1 MAKLVIE
8 VPEELRGLGEAFATM
23 VARVQGPVAGTRGGT
38 AVDYGQVEQTIA
50 EEAGGIELAA
60 HRTILEALDV
70 DVPTVII
77 GGLRYTKVGRCEA
90 PYHTLA
96 GSVSIERSLY
106 RQSGQR
112 GGHPG
117 GRVVDP
123 VSLRAGVVEQGW
135 LPRTAQVMA
144 HQVQQ
149 GPSRDAVATAG
160 EYGRLPYSRSSVER
174 VAHLVGAL
182 ALADRQDSEDVL
194 IDTFEVPSE
203 ARSVSVS
210 LVGRRPP
217 RSSRSWWPRGWT
229 RVPEQTIPCMPRSPP
244 YGATLRPPTGS
255 TTPGLA
261 GAACPSGAAT
271 SRRPVRASLSSAS
284 SAVAREG
291 RMPAGSTSCSSGRWR
306 SVTAGDRPSS

>member
-123 VSLRAGVVEQGW
+123 VSLRAGVVGAG
-135 LPRTAQVMA
+135 LTAA
-144 HQVQQ
+144 H
-149 GPSRDAVATAG
+149 GAGDSPPGAT
-160 EYGRLPYSRSSVER
+160 
-174 VAHLVGAL
+174 GAL
-182 ALADRQDSEDVL
+182 ARRGGD
-194 IDTFEVPSE
+194 
-203 ARSVSVS
+203 
-210 LVGRRPP
+210 GRGVRP
-217 RSSRSWWPRGWT
+217 
-229 RVPEQTIPCMPRSPP
+229 
-244 YGATLRPPTGS
+244 
-255 TTPGLA
+255 
-261 GAACPSGAAT
+261 ACPTRG
-271 SRRPVRASLSSAS
+271 PAS
-284 SAVAREG
+284 S
-291 RMPAGSTSCSSGRWR
+291 GSPIWWARWR
-306 SVTAGDRPSS
+306 WRIARTARTC

>member
-1 MAKLVIE
+1 
-8 VPEELRGLGEAFATM
+8 M

-123 VSLRAGVVEQGW
+123 VACARGGSRAG
-135 LPRTAQVMA
+135 LAAA
-144 HQVQQ
+144 HGAGD
-149 GPSRDAVATAG
+149 GPPGAT
-160 EYGRLPYSRSSVER
+160 
-174 VAHLVGAL
+174 GAL
-182 ALADRQDSEDVL
+182 DATRW
-194 IDTFEVPSE
+194 
-203 ARSVSVS
+203 
-210 LVGRRPP
+210 RRP
-217 RSSRSWWPRGWT
+217 
-229 RVPEQTIPCMPRSPP
+229 
-244 YGATLRPPTGS
+244 GS
-255 TTPGLA
+255 T
-261 GAACPSGAAT
+261 AACPTRG
-271 SRRPVRASLSSAS
+271 PAS
-284 SAVAREG
+284 S
-291 RMPAGSTSCSSGRWR
+291 GSPIWWARWR
-306 SVTAGDRPSS
+306 WRIARTARTC

>member
-23 VARVQGPVAGTRGGT
+23 VARVQGTVAGTRGGT

-123 VSLRAGVVEQGW
+123 VSLRAGVVEQGCGC
-135 LPRTAQVMA
+135 R
-144 HQVQQ
+144 
-149 GPSRDAVATAG
+149 
-160 EYGRLPYSRSSVER
+160 
-174 VAHLVGAL
+174 
-182 ALADRQDSEDVL
+182 
-194 IDTFEVPSE
+194 
-203 ARSVSVS
+203 AR
-210 LVGRRPP
+210 RR
-217 RSSRSWWPRGWT
+217 
-229 RVPEQTIPCMPRSPP
+229 
-244 YGATLRPPTGS
+244 
-255 TTPGLA
+255 
-261 GAACPSGAAT
+261 
-271 SRRPVRASLSSAS
+271 
-284 SAVAREG
+284 
-291 RMPAGSTSCSSGRWR
+291 
-306 SVTAGDRPSS
+306 

>member
-123 VSLRAGVVEQGW
+123 VSLRGGVVEQGW

-160 EYGRLPYSRSSVER
+160 GVRPPARLAVQRRAGRPSGGRAGGGGSPGQRGR
-174 VAHLVGAL
+174 VDRHLRGAL
-182 ALADRQDSEDVL
+182 RGAIGQCV
-194 IDTFEVPSE
+194 
-203 ARSVSVS
+203 ARPRERTD
-210 LVGRRPP
+210 GGAAAPPRRPP
-217 RSSRSWWPRGWT
+217 AQGGGQAAGRADVSHGVLWHGDAARRAGGGAPYDSLRVHARG
-229 RVPEQTIPCMPRSPP
+229 RRARDAGPV
-244 YGATLRPPTGS
+244 GARH
-255 TTPGLA
+255 
-261 GAACPSGAAT
+261 
-271 SRRPVRASLSSAS
+271 R
-284 SAVAREG
+284 G
-291 RMPAGSTSCSSGRWR
+291 RDA
-306 SVTAGDRPSS
+306 